1 MGYPNTGARIM
12 RASVAEGE
20 QRLDDIWRTNCK
32 YIKKGTAPIQPG
44 QNGIFV
50 PFNGIFINQ
59 DAAQVGSPL
68 EIPQSEVESY
78 SWQVRL

>member
-1 MGYPNTGARIM
+1 M

-50 PFNGIFINQ
+50 PFNGNLISQ
-59 DAAQVGSPL
+59 DAEPTFQSGNALLV